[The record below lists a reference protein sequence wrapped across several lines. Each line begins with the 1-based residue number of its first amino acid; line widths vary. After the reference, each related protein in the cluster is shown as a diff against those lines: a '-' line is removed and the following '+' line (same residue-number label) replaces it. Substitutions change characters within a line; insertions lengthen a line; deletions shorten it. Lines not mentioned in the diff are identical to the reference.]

1 MFFVSL
7 IRAGNLV
14 KFKSCLPFQ
23 IGVLCPNG
31 EINNIH
37 VMVVLKILWLSLA
50 FFESVLFC
58 CLSNCSFESMSKLCE
73 RYNRAI
79 DGILQLVSV
88 SKHHAL

>member
-14 KFKSCLPFQ
+14 KFKSCLPLQ
-23 IGVLCPNG
+23 IGVLCPDG

-50 FFESVLFC
+50 FSSQYYFVVFLIAALRVCPNSANDTTER
-58 CLSNCSFESMSKLCE
+58 SME
-73 RYNRAI
+73 FYNW
-79 DGILQLVSV
+79 
-88 SKHHAL
+88 